1 MPARNTTRI
10 WELLTATIPSARS
23 VAGWKGVGISS
34 MAIATLLA
42 TTAAKAGQLNQWR
55 YDETTQQVELTI
67 SEETTPRHFLMAQ
80 PARIV
85 VDLPN
90 TQVGDVP
97 VEQMLSGAVRSV
109 RVSQFQPDMARVV
122 IELSPDAVLASGQV
136 EIQQTADAQWVI
148 RPLLA
153 GTPSASVAIALRSE
167 PVPPTTT
174 VQSAS
179 VPATQAESAPM
190 PTAATEAS
198 VDAETDTLPPLEPGA
213 IELSVVPPALAEN
226 EPVAELEE
234 QEDDTADLTNLDVP
248 SIRDAIAEM
257 GADDTQ
263 TIVPFESD
271 DGAIALDPQS
281 DTLSIEITD
290 ATITQPDYHFDPTA
304 PVLDA
309 TVPTRPAQPVLDAT
323 HPSVVFPAATSP
335 QAALA
340 QLNTLAD
347 QEASALPVVQN
358 APQAA
363 ISVSRPEESSEISA
377 EPPVEPVE
385 TDAIALSTSTTAPD
399 FHNRPQT
406 PSTASIAFGQP
417 ITDNSAQAS
426 QTHDGQI
433 SSSTGM
439 TVSLRY
445 PGEEPLAL
453 RPGIRQDVLLLQQP
467 LRDGQGKVIAEAGS
481 PVIGRFETSDRG
493 SKFVIQAIATQT
505 ENIRVTGESQP
516 IHINHDDETVSEA
529 SENSS
534 AFNPAS
540 LFGGVASSTV
550 AQIQP
555 AYVVIQPG
563 QIITVQLTD
572 DLALR

>member
-1 MPARNTTRI
+1 M
-10 WELLTATIPSARS
+10 
-23 VAGWKGVGISS
+23 AGWKGVGVSC

-42 TTAAKAGQLNQWR
+42 TTVAEAGQLNQWR

-67 SEETTPRHFLMAQ
+67 SDETTPRHFLMAQ

-136 EIQQTADAQWVI
+136 EVQQTADGHWVI

-153 GTPSASVAIALRSE
+153 GSPSESVAIAPRSE
-167 PVPPTTT
+167 PVPPPPT
-174 VQSAS
+174 VQ
-179 VPATQAESAPM
+179 ATSPTTQVEAAPM

-198 VDAETDTLPPLEPGA
+198 VDAETNTLPPLEPGA
-213 IELSVVPPALAEN
+213 IELSVMPPTLAEN
-226 EPVAELEE
+226 DAATELEA

-257 GADDTQ
+257 GADETQ
-263 TIVPFESD
+263 TIVPFESE

-281 DTLSIEITD
+281 DTLNVEITD
-290 ATITQPDYHFDPTA
+290 ARITQPEYRYDPTA

-340 QLNTLAD
+340 QLNTLANQD
-347 QEASALPVVQN
+347 AVNLPVVQN
-358 APQAA
+358 APQVA
-363 ISVSRPEESSEISA
+363 ISVSRPEESSEIEVERPA
-377 EPPVEPVE
+377 PPEAIAPPVAPP
-385 TDAIALSTSTTAPD
+385 APSTTEA
-399 FHNRPQT
+399 T
-406 PSTASIAFGQP
+406 STASIAFGQP
-417 ITDNSAQAS
+417 ITDNSAHTS
-426 QTHDGQI
+426 QTHTSQTNDRQ
-433 SSSTGM
+433 SSSSASM

-445 PGEEPLAL
+445 PGTEPLAL
-453 RPGIRQDVLLLQQP
+453 LPGVRQDVLLLQQP
-467 LRDGQGKVIAEAGS
+467 LRDGQGNVIAEAGS
-481 PVIGRFETSDRG
+481 PVIGRFETSDSS

-516 IHINHDDETVSEA
+516 IHLHDGDETVSET

-540 LFGGVASSTV
+540 LFGGVAASTV
-550 AQIQP
+550 AQVRS
-555 AYVVIQPG
+555 AYVVIQPD
-563 QIITVQLTD
+563 QIITVRLTD
-572 DLALR
+572 NLALR